1 MSGSA
6 PIPAVPFREAV
17 AAWTRV
23 ALTSFGG
30 PAGQI
35 AVIHRVVVEEKRW
48 VDEPRFLHALSYC
61 MLLPGPEAQQLATYL
76 GWLLHGTRGA
86 LVAGGLFILPGFLTI
101 LALSLLYVGFRETT
115 LLTGIFLGLKP
126 AVFAIVLHAVWR
138 LGKRALGNWV
148 GVALALAAFVASF
161 ALRLPFPLIIAG
173 AAALGFLSYRERLAG
188 MLPIDP
194 PPPGS
199 GPSRP
204 PIATALRTA
213 TVWALIW
220 LVPIALLLLVA
231 GPTHTLT
238 REGIFFSKAAVVT
251 FGGAYAVLAYVAHQA
266 VEVHGWLQPAE
277 MLDGLGLAESTPG
290 PLIMVVQF
298 VAFLGAYRYPG
309 TLDPLTAGLLGS
321 VITTWVTFVPSF
333 LFILTGAPYIEYLRG
348 HRGLNAALAGI
359 MAAVVGVVLNLAIWF
374 GLHTLFGSVG
384 MAQVGPLELA
394 WPDPTTVDWAAA
406 AIALGAL
413 GLLQSKRVGL
423 LPLLGM
429 AMVAGLVVQAVR

>member
-86 LVAGGLFILPGFLTI
+86 LVAGGLFILPGFITI
-101 LALSLLYVGFRETT
+101 LALSLVYVSFRETS

-148 GVALALAAFVASF
+148 GLTLAIAAFIASLALRVP
-161 ALRLPFPLIIAG
+161 LPLIVVG
-173 AAALGFLSYRERLAG
+173 AAALGYLNYRGRTPEA
-188 MLPIDP
+188 LPNGHRS
-194 PPPGS
+194 PGFES
-199 GPSRP
+199 SRP

-220 LVPIALLLLVA
+220 FVPIALLLLVA
-231 GPTHTLT
+231 GPSHTLT

-251 FGGAYAVLAYVAHQA
+251 FGGAYAVLAYV
-266 VEVHGWLQPAE
+266 
-277 MLDGLGLAESTPG
+277 
-290 PLIMVVQF
+290 
-298 VAFLGAYRYPG
+298 
-309 TLDPLTAGLLGS
+309 
-321 VITTWVTFVPSF
+321 
-333 LFILTGAPYIEYLRG
+333 
-348 HRGLNAALAGI
+348 
-359 MAAVVGVVLNLAIWF
+359 
-374 GLHTLFGSVG
+374 
-384 MAQVGPLELA
+384 
-394 WPDPTTVDWAAA
+394 
-406 AIALGAL
+406 
-413 GLLQSKRVGL
+413 
-423 LPLLGM
+423 
-429 AMVAGLVVQAVR
+429 

>member
-1 MSGSA
+1 MNSPA
-6 PIPAVPFREAV
+6 PIPAVPFREAL

-48 VDEPRFLHALSYC
+48 VDESRFLHALSYC

-86 LVAGGLFILPGFLTI
+86 LVAGGLFILPGFITI
-101 LALSLLYVGFRETT
+101 LALSLVYVGFRETP

-138 LGKRALGNWV
+138 LGKRALGNWA
-148 GVALALAAFVASF
+148 GLALATAAFVASF
-161 ALRLPFPLIIAG
+161 ALRLPLPMIVVG
-173 AAALGFLSYRERLAG
+173 AAALGYLNYRGRIPESVPAG
-188 MLPIDP
+188 QP
-194 PPPGS
+194 PSGS
-199 GPSRP
+199 APARP
-204 PIATALRTA
+204 PFATALRTA

-220 LVPIALLLLVA
+220 FVPIALLLLVA
-231 GPTHTLT
+231 GPSHTLT
-238 REGIFFSKAAVVT
+238 REAVFFSKAAVVT

-266 VEVHGWLQPAE
+266 VEVYGWLKPAE

-298 VAFLGAYRYPG
+298 VAFMGAYRHPG
-309 TLDPLTAGLLGS
+309 ALDPLAAGLLGS
-321 VITTWVTFVPSF
+321 MITTWVTFAPCF

-348 HRGLNAALAGI
+348 HRGLNAALTGI

-384 MAQVGPLELA
+384 VALIGPFQLSQPDLA
-394 WPDPTTVDWAAA
+394 TIDWPAA
-406 AIALGAL
+406 AIALAAL
-413 GLLQSKRVGL
+413 TAIQWKRVGL
-423 LPLLGM
+423 FTLLGGSI
-429 AMVAGLVVQAVR
+429 VAGLLVQAFR